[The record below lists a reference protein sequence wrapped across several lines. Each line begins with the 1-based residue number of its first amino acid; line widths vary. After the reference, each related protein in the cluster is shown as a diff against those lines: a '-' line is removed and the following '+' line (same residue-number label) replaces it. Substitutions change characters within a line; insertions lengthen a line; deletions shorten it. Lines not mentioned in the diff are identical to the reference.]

1 LFHLRGTHTSPLE
14 TRLRPMNE
22 ISMHVMSA
30 ELFCNTLGNLSAI
43 LDKGLASAT
52 TRKFD
57 PGVLLASRLA
67 PDMLPLT
74 RQVQIAC
81 DIAKNS
87 VARLAGQEPRRFED
101 NETSFEQLRARIAA
115 AVDYIKSIPA
125 SALEGS
131 EDRDIKVPARDR
143 TLEFK
148 GLDYLQRWAIPNVL
162 FHVTTAYN
170 ILRHN
175 GVELG
180 KRDFLTGASS
190 G

>member
-1 LFHLRGTHTSPLE
+1 
-14 TRLRPMNE
+14 MK
-22 ISMHVMSA
+22 ISMHAMSV
-30 ELFCNTLGNLSAI
+30 ELFSNTLGNLSAI
-43 LDKGLASAT
+43 LDKGFANAT
-52 TRKFD
+52 SRKFD

-81 DIAKNS
+81 DVAKNS

-115 AVDYIKSIPA
+115 TIDYIKSIPA

-131 EDRDIKVPARDR
+131 ETRDIKVPAGER

-148 GLDYLQRWAIPNVL
+148 GLQYLQRWAIPNVL
-162 FHVTTAYN
+162 FHVSTAYD

-180 KRDFLTGASS
+180 KRDFLTGGSTS
-190 G
+190 

>member
-1 LFHLRGTHTSPLE
+1 
-14 TRLRPMNE
+14 MK
-22 ISMHVMSA
+22 ISMHAMSVG
-30 ELFCNTLGNLSAI
+30 LFSNTLGNLSAI
-43 LDKGLASAT
+43 LDKGLANAT
-52 TRKFD
+52 TRKFE
-57 PGVLLASRLA
+57 PAVLLAARLA

-87 VARLAGQEPRRFED
+87 IARLAGQEPRRFED

-115 AVDYIKSIPA
+115 TIDYMKSIPA

-131 EDRDIKVPARDR
+131 EDRDIKVPAGGDR
-143 TLEFK
+143 TLDFK
-148 GLDYLQRWAIPNVL
+148 GLAYLQVWAIPNVL
-162 FHVTTAYN
+162 FHVTTAYD

-180 KRDFLTGASS
+180 KRDFIAGANPA
-190 G
+190 